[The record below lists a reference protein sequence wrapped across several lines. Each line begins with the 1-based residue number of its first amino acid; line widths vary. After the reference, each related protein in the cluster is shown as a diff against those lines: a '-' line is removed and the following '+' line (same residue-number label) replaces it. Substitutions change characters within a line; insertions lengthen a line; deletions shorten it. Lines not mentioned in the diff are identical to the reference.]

1 MKWLLLICLC
11 SWWVTS
17 FSQVISGRVIDRATR
32 EGVPFANVYL
42 NNTSLGVATALN
54 GEFSLKGP
62 ENPGVYEVVVSFVGY
77 ETLKFTINWAG
88 ADKQL
93 GFIELAAKEV
103 ELKSIEVVAK
113 RDVAWERKYKKFKK
127 AFLGNSDYARECEIL
142 NPWELEFA
150 SDKEGILLA
159 TANNPI
165 QIQNNALGYLVFF
178 DLTQF
183 KTQGQSYLIEGHT
196 RFLEQPARDSIQ
208 KSRWKANREIIYRRS
223 RQYLLQSMVQ
233 HRLRGEG
240 FKLYREKPGF
250 ENASSRSAF
259 FYQELGRF
267 LLPMD
272 TGSMVRPTK
281 QKGVFSIRATGNLE
295 VHYTKA
301 FARRRT
307 YNDVPWLVGWVN
319 IQDSLLVNE
328 DGIELNPL
336 AVNVSGYLNAERVAN
351 LLPLNYKSKFKA
363 SPGSDVRG
371 IDFEQ
376 VYVHT
381 DKPYYYPGETL
392 WFAGYLKG
400 HATTIPD
407 SLSKIIRVELLKQ
420 NGDVAQRRLL
430 AIDSGLFNGSFKIS
444 DTTPTGAYF
453 LRTYTNLNRN
463 FGEASLYAKY
473 IPVLPMKSRVRNP
486 SPNSFMSDANG
497 LIRITPDK
505 KTYGLRDK
513 VQIRIELTT
522 DSAELIFGEL
532 SVSVVDAFQ
541 VAAVNFE
548 PSITEVFSRQIP
560 HLPHGTPLKYEREQG
575 IYFSGQYRNEKNKA
589 IEETL
594 DVLRINPPNY
604 ATVKMDPDG
613 HFKVRDGMYYDTVSY
628 MIKSQAKVKGNV
640 VVDTYQEPA
649 FHYDGP
655 LPPIDTIK
663 ETTVQRMTQSTLT
676 DSSSLLNAVVVK
688 GRRVRAGLIENY
700 KSTMGKPD
708 YVLTAKDI
716 NKSYANLLLA
726 LQGKFPGL
734 IIRYANL
741 PDQPSEWQVFTTR
754 GISAAY
760 PKQVLVT
767 INDVAMSGSAGQTLT
782 TINPDMVEAI
792 EFTNRL
798 NPLYGGTGD
807 FTGAFGVVA
816 IYTKTGNIDA
826 DSEARIKQTEPVIKV
841 TGLSRPQ
848 PFLSPDYG
856 HSPSTGNLPDSRS
869 TLYWNPGV
877 MVTSTGPADLS
888 FYTSDM
894 PGDYRIVVEGILS
907 DGTPVHCV
915 HYIHVD

>member
-1 MKWLLLICLC
+1 
-11 SWWVTS
+11 
-17 FSQVISGRVIDRATR
+17 
-32 EGVPFANVYL
+32 L
-42 NNTSLGVATALN
+42 NNTSLGVATELN

-62 ENPGVYEVVVSFVGY
+62 ENPGVYELVVSFVGY
-77 ETLKFTINWAG
+77 ETGKVTINWTG
-88 ADKQL
+88 TNKQL
-93 GFIELAAKEV
+93 GFIELTPKEE

-113 RDVAWERKYKKFKK
+113 RDVTWERKYNKFKK

-142 NPWELEFA
+142 NPWEIEFT
-150 SDKEGILLA
+150 SDKEGILRA

-183 KTQGQSYLIEGHT
+183 KTQGQAYLIEGQT
-196 RFLEQPARDSIQ
+196 RFQELPPKDSVQ
-208 KSRWKANREIIYRRS
+208 KTRWRANRETTYRRS
-223 RQYLLQSMVQ
+223 RQYLLQSIVQ
-233 HRLRGEG
+233 HHLLGEG
-240 FKLYREKPGF
+240 FKLYKEKPGF

-272 TGSMVRPTK
+272 TGSMVRQTK
-281 QKGVFSIRATGNLE
+281 QKGVFSIRANGNLE

-307 YNDVPWLVGWVN
+307 YNDVPWLVGWVT

-351 LLPLNYKSKFKA
+351 LLPLNYRAGLKA
-363 SPGSDVRG
+363 STGSDTREST
-371 IDFEQ
+371 FEQ
-376 VYVHT
+376 VYIHT

-400 HATTIPD
+400 NAMSLPD
-407 SLSKIIRVELLKQ
+407 SMSKVTRVELIQ
-420 NGDVAQRRLL
+420 HNGRVVQRRLT
-430 AIDSGLFNGSFKIS
+430 AIDSTLFNGSFNIP
-444 DTTPTGAYF
+444 DTTSSGTYF
-453 LRTYTNLNRN
+453 LRAYTNFNRN
-463 FGEASLYAKY
+463 FGETSLYTKY
-473 IPVLPMKSRVRNP
+473 VPVLPIKSKVRNA
-486 SPNSFMSDANG
+486 STNSSEPG
-497 LIRITPDK
+497 VSGPIRISADK
-505 KTYGLRDK
+505 KAYGLRDK
-513 VQIRIELTT
+513 VQIKIELIR
-522 DSAELIFGEL
+522 DSSELEFGEL

-541 VAAVNFE
+541 VAATNFE
-548 PSITEVFSRQIP
+548 PSISEVLSRHIP
-560 HLPHGTPLKYEREQG
+560 QLPKMTRLNFEKEKG
-575 IYFSGQYRNEKNKA
+575 IYFSGHYRSEKSKDA
-589 IEETL
+589 EKSL

-604 ATVKMDPDG
+604 TTVKVDGDG
-613 HFKVRDGMYYDTVSY
+613 HFKVRDGMYYDTISY
-628 MIKSQAKVKGNV
+628 IIKSQAKTKGSV
-640 VVDTYQEPA
+640 TIDPYQEPE
-649 FHYDGP
+649 FHYDRV
-655 LPPIDTIK
+655 LPPIDTVT
-663 ETTVQRMTQSTLT
+663 ESTVQRLIQ
-676 DSSSLLNAVVVK
+676 SSSTDTSFLLNAVIVK
-688 GRRVRAGLIENY
+688 GRKVRTGLIENY

-708 YVLTAKDI
+708 YVLPAKDI
-716 NKSYANLLLA
+716 NKSYGNLLLA

-734 IIRYANL
+734 IIRNANI
-741 PDQPSEWQVFTTR
+741 PGESSEWQVFTTR

-816 IYTKTGNIDA
+816 IYTKTGSIDA
-826 DSEARIKQTEPVIKV
+826 VSESRIKQTEPVIKI

-848 PFLSPDYG
+848 PFLSPDYAR
-856 HSPSTGNLPDSRS
+856 SPSTGNLPDSRS

-877 MVTSTGPADLS
+877 RVTSTRPADLS
-888 FYTSDM
+888 FFTSDM
-894 PGDYRIVVEGILS
+894 HGDYRIVVEGILS